1 MFLFLSL
8 DSMAKTESNNFI
20 MCIAGNGLICRIKD
34 VE

>member
-1 MFLFLSL
+1 M
-8 DSMAKTESNNFI
+8 